1 MRCLKKDVKCYGELK
16 DSLKFIQ
23 STTNQCGR
31 YSSILEDKYLDFR
44 DPHQAVSVSNLIA
57 LADIWTRRATAII
70 SLDKSYKNLV
80 ADCIHPCLHL
90 IDILRLLILAYRLPV
105 LLKYVAHL
113 EDIFKFYSEF
123 LFKIKLNQV
132 NLSIESLG
140 GSVGGLKMHLFD
152 IHNLLVIR
160 YITNWEKKHKKVVE
174 CLNKW
179 SSSKDSKS
187 IFGDISLK
195 DIQEMIDDYNGI
207 SKVENTGKLHKN
219 LIKEP
224 QSIILSKKL
233 LDNIQEI
240 KDQLI
245 QTLNSKPININN
257 LKNMVRYIL
266 NYLPKDN
273 GIDIKLLVHTIR
285 NFNKTESLLDEF
297 VIMDIQDKKDTN
309 ISNLDDIS
317 KKYIFPKFGKYIC
330 IRDTLKEWKSLVL
343 NLYITI
349 FDKES
354 INKYYLNTASNNT
367 EINSTENKDKFS
379 IDIDFNKADTN
390 NKNANSNIQL
400 KNLIYFKY
408 DICNI
413 ANIYLLIPSEMA
425 KIKRCIGIY
434 DEYPNFIDKIQNQEY
449 KKKLQCIKKEFEI
462 YNNWLIE
469 IKQQVESKN
478 ITNILNMINKTYD
491 LRIKPTEDDIALLKI
506 LLLDARDSLEQFDMF
521 LSAPVNLMNGNVDEQ
536 LNIAKYLNWK
546 DYSLRQNLFE
556 SKQKYKNI
564 VFNSITRILNDP
576 LYIPLYNE
584 HKYEIQLELLNGIN
598 CTDEI
603 YKLGSFLWS
612 FEKFIYNY
620 SDDISSLSC
629 FIFSEELQSSD
640 NIDYVR
646 INYFYDKILYR
657 MASTSFL
664 LIFCTQFSYIYSN
677 SIIKDYVDT
686 IIEYL
691 NKKPTEY
698 LLTKGELCNGL
709 SIEMSKEYWCK
720 IIQRLSSVH
729 LLVTFTKK
737 IKLEKLFICTSRLEK
752 LYKYIK
758 QTKVGDKCNGIWLW
772 VTKYVCESFDTIEC
786 FKMWRNLRLM
796 PSINLYSF
804 IEPLDILYIELSR
817 TLKMRSIEH
826 ICSLCLSKTIYG
838 NIKDYIED
846 LDLIINDETIC
857 TELNDKTVIIK
868 SLINEIQK
876 WCEEALEVI
885 TQSIDSYSKVDS
897 CNYEDTLIYK
907 YHVQNQ
913 TNVGYYKC
921 CEISAHYPLS
931 YNEYFIS
938 KAINDFPLR
947 NLGASS
953 VNNDLPISIYSDS
966 ALANF
971 SLIIN
976 NGNYCNKRENSVL
989 RSHTILGGLLNHVF
1003 DKMKQLQMMKHKI
1016 LILIQKLRSIT
1027 GEVGETSFC
1036 DISETLINQVKQ
1048 IEGTNV
1054 YLYIDKILKTL
1065 NFLINDIQLEISI
1078 TFLLLIWDYPDL
1090 ENEILRTS
1098 EFWPGCRNMCNYHY
1112 LQNIISSIRES
1123 PNFKELLNSKLWGFN
1138 KNEILNRLR
1147 FIQAWIEEV
1156 SDLPLNSSFINPYKV
1171 LVLFSK
1177 YNKIIKTQVQMD
1189 NTCMI
1194 CDTSQIKF
1202 NETSYIHFPEIQLS
1216 INRLKLM
1223 EASKK
1228 ILHFYN
1234 NIKKDICFFFNY
1246 IKNSINA
1253 DLTKLVRDGIYS
1265 QASTNSTKFLR
1276 FMPIEVIEALRR
1288 ESKSHLNIRE
1298 LQKDE
1303 YIEKYYR
1310 SSNVNCS
1317 FIEEMDLVYFS
1328 SSLCFVGLK
1337 FVQKVYKN
1345 CELET
1350 IDFTFWCNQIFLA
1363 SVISSSPIDT
1373 IKGTANLMYKQLIS
1387 MFEESHRFK
1396 EYLVNDDTEFYYY
1409 SKFPSLN
1416 NLSGWNINGI
1426 LIYILSYRIKLMEHL
1441 SRVEY
1446 LPYGLVL
1453 ELLDIL
1459 DKIKDQLNYNGFLTK
1474 EEFCEFS
1481 KVLYLEK
1488 SELCSGNSCINIE
1501 EYYLLQNKLY
1511 TLKEFILN
1519 RESIGKEGISIF
1531 LSDESYDT
1539 SNCDDDPI
1547 NTNYSLI
1554 YCKYQMESF
1563 NPLID
1568 SILIKTKILHPLM
1581 ENTLMYQ
1588 EEINQWTYITHT
1600 VIKDLKKK
1608 SEVKNFD
1615 SNNDAK
1621 KLFILKKNEHNLQY
1635 SYWLPDK
1642 LNYPSLI
1649 YIIDNLL
1656 FYYSKYFIKIGFTN
1670 IKIIDY
1676 SNNLIQ
1682 IKIDLENLEKSIN
1695 NILELAN
1702 NPTEAENQIKE
1713 ENKIKKESSII
1724 LDIDEIIKP
1733 SLLNEDKIK
1742 QILNQIDYY
1751 SIENYPVPTLNVKKI
1766 NELKI
1771 WIKKRDDLIINILT
1785 KITRLHRLP
1794 KNNISSDK
1802 NNKEFKIDNT
1812 TNILNDNVKFLE
1824 YLKDLKE
1831 ILSNNSEYMLNTK
1844 ILFKGYFT
1852 YFTGVVRYYFAYGTS
1867 NILGC
1872 RPDHFYEKSGDNLKI
1887 NEIGTFENFFKD
1899 EGKPIKRQKLQIQL
1913 SDNQVSQNNEF
1924 NISITDNIKENST
1937 HNLYNSNKEIQL
1949 NFLPTIQY
1957 KDLIRLYRECNI
1969 WISNLDQ
1976 SQELKKSI
1984 EYHLL
1989 ESFIYH
1995 GSKIIN
2001 KVTSFDNSKQVDTS
2015 IINYCLLRFIY
2026 PLIPT
2031 GQNESPKHCPCLAL
2045 LDIRELL
2052 DDYNKILCEKLE
2064 FIMEEIIESNTTNI
2078 LKEFNISYKTY
2089 LVTLININ
2097 IFTKNDGNLLYCIKN
2112 KNIKDGNNQYHKI
2125 YHFNICSNVLYP
2137 DNNELNSSI
2146 NIVELFRLLQNNTYN
2161 FSINI
2166 SWPHIPLSLPLTI
2179 KSCIYY
2185 IRNYIKQIWEF
2196 LLLSYKIPKLSI
2208 NSIDQ
2213 YIKRIDHEI
2222 FTKSHSN
2229 KKLNNKNMS
2238 SIFAKYLDKSFNYH
2252 IKHLAKFAIMN
2263 YHKLIN
2269 IHHLYNHNM
2278 IDSINKYK
2286 YLFINKWGYYEN
2298 HIKNIQSDNISE
2310 DEEYSVEQYQKDIQE
2325 QQQSN
2330 ENLSNT
2336 NILFQH
2342 PGFQVLNQISF
2353 IWLGW
2358 LSIYP
2363 LEKQH
2368 IFKQYYE
2375 ISNYEIPIGL
2385 FPIGNSNMTLS
2396 SEILNEIQKSYR
2408 LIYTNQVCNL
2418 SDLKLNKKSSF
2429 VLISAPWSKSKNI
2442 EGNQLNHL
2450 LSELVSLNSKNE
2462 KLKVIQFLSKYEY
2475 NTKNSDIIDGNHFK
2489 LWLLPS
2495 INLTNTFNIKKNPP
2509 ISCYYMIGI
2518 LEYIQNS
2525 CKDNY
2530 SNEHEE
2536 LLYEML
2542 PSVQQV
2548 YKIAK
2553 FFHDKLYK
2561 YETCLE
2567 FLLDTKNPEF
2577 DKIYNNG
2584 IIINNEFNTNQ
2595 SCKSNLNTSEE
2606 MAKTNFNMFSSAGTL
2621 LSSLLSINNVTK
2633 DHDDETF
2640 HDYSKNSEI
2649 FTLKQ
2654 LANSL
2659 KKKAQ
2664 NTSID

>member
-1 MRCLKKDVKCYGELK
+1 MRCLKRDVKCYGELK

-23 STTNQCGR
+23 NTTSQCGR
-31 YSSILEDKYLDFR
+31 YSSILEDKYLDSR
-44 DPHQAVSVSNLIA
+44 DPHQAVSVSSLIA

-80 ADCIHPCLHL
+80 ADCIYPCLHL

-132 NLSIESLG
+132 NLSIENLG
-140 GSVGGLKMHLFD
+140 DSVSGLKMHLYD
-152 IHNLLVIR
+152 IHNLLAIR
-160 YITNWEKKHKKVVE
+160 YITNWEKKHKKIME

-179 SSSKDSKS
+179 SSSTDSKT

-195 DIQEMIDDYNGI
+195 DIQEMIDDYNNI
-207 SKVENTGKLHKN
+207 SKVENIGKLHKN
-219 LIKEP
+219 LIREP
-224 QSIILSKKL
+224 QSIIISKKL

-257 LKNMVRYIL
+257 LKSMVRYIL
-266 NYLPKDN
+266 NCLPKDN
-273 GIDIKLLVHTIR
+273 GIDIKPLVHTIR

-297 VIMDIQDKKDTN
+297 VIMDIQDKDDAN

-317 KKYIFPKFGKYIC
+317 RKYIFPKFDKYIC
-330 IRDTLKEWKSLVL
+330 IRDTLNEWKSLVL
-343 NLYITI
+343 NLYATI
-349 FDKES
+349 FHEES
-354 INKYYLNTASNNT
+354 INKYYLNTVPNNA
-367 EINSTENKDKFS
+367 EINNTENKDQFS
-379 IDIDFNKADTN
+379 IDIDFNGADTN
-390 NKNANSNIQL
+390 NKNVNSNIQL

-413 ANIYLLIPSEMA
+413 TNIYLLIPSEMA

-434 DEYPNFIDKIQNQEY
+434 VEYPSFIDKIQNQEY
-449 KKKLQCIKKEFEI
+449 KKKLQLIKKEFEI

-478 ITNILNMINKTYD
+478 IANILNMIDKTYN
-491 LRIKPTEDDIALLKI
+491 LRIKPTENDIVLIKTLLS
-506 LLLDARDSLEQFDMF
+506 DARDSLEQFDMS
-521 LSAPVNLMNGNVDEQ
+521 LSTPVNLMNDNIDEQ
-536 LNIAKYLNWK
+536 LNASKYLNWK

-564 VFNSITRILNDP
+564 VLNLITGILNDP

-584 HKYEIQLELLNGIN
+584 HKYEVQLELLNSIN

-620 SDDISSLSC
+620 SEISSNLSC
-629 FIFSEELQSSD
+629 SISPEELQSGD

-646 INYFYDKILYR
+646 MNYFYDKILCR

-677 SIIKDYVDT
+677 SIIKGYVDT
-686 IIEYL
+686 IMEYL

-709 SIEMSKEYWCK
+709 SLEMSKEYWCK
-720 IIQRLSSVH
+720 IIQRLSSMH
-729 LLVTFTKK
+729 LLVIFTKK
-737 IKLEKLFICTSRLEK
+737 IKLEKISICTSELEK
-752 LYKYIK
+752 LYKNIK
-758 QTKVGDKCNGIWLW
+758 QTEVDGRCNEIWLL

-796 PSINLYSF
+796 PSINSYSL
-804 IEPLDILYIELSR
+804 IEPLDILYSELSR

-826 ICSLCLSKTIYG
+826 IYSLCLSKTIYG

-846 LDLIINDETIC
+846 LDLIISDEAIC
-857 TELNDKTVIIK
+857 TELNDKTIVIK
-868 SLINEIQK
+868 SLINEVQK

-885 TQSIDSYSKVDS
+885 TQSIDSYSKADS
-897 CNYEDTLIYK
+897 RNDESISIYK

-921 CEISAHYPLS
+921 CEINAHYPLS

-947 NLGASS
+947 SLDISSINNNL
-953 VNNDLPISIYSDS
+953 PMSIYSDL
-966 ALANF
+966 ALTNF
-971 SLIIN
+971 SLVIN
-976 NGNYCNKRENSVL
+976 NGNYCNKREDSVVKN
-989 RSHTILGGLLNHVF
+989 HTILDGLLNHVL
-1003 DKMKQLQMMKHKI
+1003 DKMKQLQMMRHKI
-1016 LILIQKLRSIT
+1016 LMLIQKLRSIT
-1027 GEVGETSFC
+1027 GEVEETSLC
-1036 DISETLINQVKQ
+1036 DISETLINQIKQ
-1048 IEGTNV
+1048 IEGSNI

-1065 NFLINDIQLEISI
+1065 GFLINDIQLEISI

-1098 EFWPGCRNMCNYHY
+1098 DFWPDCRNMCNYHY
-1112 LQNIISSIRES
+1112 LQNIISSIKKS
-1123 PNFKELLNSKLWGFN
+1123 PNFKGLLNSKLWSFN

-1177 YNKIIKTQVQMD
+1177 YSKIIKTQVQMD

-1194 CDTSQIKF
+1194 CNISQIKF
-1202 NETSYIHFPEIQLS
+1202 NETNYIHFPEIQLS
-1216 INRLKLM
+1216 ISRLKLI

-1234 NIKKDICFFFNY
+1234 NIKEDICFFFSY

-1253 DLTKLVRDGIYS
+1253 DLAKLVRDGIYS
-1265 QASTNSTKFLR
+1265 HTPTNSTKFLR

-1288 ESKSHLNIRE
+1288 ESKSHMNIRE
-1298 LQKDE
+1298 LQKDK

-1310 SSNVNCS
+1310 NSSVNCS
-1317 FIEEMDLVYFS
+1317 LIEEMDLVYFS

-1350 IDFTFWCNQIFLA
+1350 IDFTSWCNQIFLT
-1363 SVISSSPIDT
+1363 SVISSSPIDA
-1373 IKGTANLMYKQLIS
+1373 IKSTANLMYRQLIS
-1387 MFEESHRFK
+1387 MFEESHRFE
-1396 EYLVNDDTEFYYY
+1396 EYVVNDDTEFYY
-1409 SKFPSLN
+1409 SKFPSLS
-1416 NLSGWNINGI
+1416 NLSGWNINGV
-1426 LIYILSYRIKLMEHL
+1426 LIYILSYRVKLMECL
-1441 SRVEY
+1441 SRAEY

-1459 DKIKDQLNYNGFLTK
+1459 DKIKDQLNYNGFLNR
-1474 EEFCEFS
+1474 EEFCKFS

-1488 SELCSGNSCINIE
+1488 SELCSANSCINIE

-1519 RESIGKEGISIF
+1519 RESIGKEGVSIF
-1531 LSDESYDT
+1531 LSDESYDI
-1539 SNCDDDPI
+1539 SNCDDDNI
-1547 NTNYSLI
+1547 NTNYSLVGL
-1554 YCKYQMESF
+1554 KYQVESF

-1568 SILIKTKILHPLM
+1568 DILTKTKILHPLM

-1588 EEINQWTYITHT
+1588 EEINQWTYIAHT
-1600 VIKDLKKK
+1600 IIKDLEKR
-1608 SEVKNFD
+1608 SEVKNSD
-1615 SNNDAK
+1615 SNDTEK
-1621 KLFILKKNEHNLQY
+1621 SFILKKSKHNLQY
-1635 SYWLPDK
+1635 PYWLPDK

-1670 IKIIDY
+1670 IDIIDY

-1682 IKIDLENLEKSIN
+1682 IKINLENIEKSIN
-1695 NILELAN
+1695 SILELAN
-1702 NPTEAENQIKE
+1702 NPETENQIKE
-1713 ENKIKKESSII
+1713 ESKIKRESPII
-1724 LDIDEIIKP
+1724 LDMDEIIKP
-1733 SLLNEDKIK
+1733 PLLGENKIK
-1742 QILNQIDYY
+1742 QISNQIDYY
-1751 SIENYPVPTLNVKKI
+1751 SIENYPPPTPNVKKI
-1766 NELKI
+1766 NELKV
-1771 WIKKRDDLIINILT
+1771 WIKKRDDLIVNILT
-1785 KITRLHRLP
+1785 KITKLHKLP
-1794 KNNISSDK
+1794 KNNINSDK
-1802 NNKEFKIDNT
+1802 NNKEFRIDNT

-1844 ILFKGYFT
+1844 VFFKGYFA

-1872 RPDHFYEKSGDNLKI
+1872 RPNHFYEESEDNLEIKI
-1887 NEIGTFENFFKD
+1887 GNSENFFKD
-1899 EGKPIKRQKLQIQL
+1899 EEKPIKRQKLQMQL

-1924 NISITDNIKENST
+1924 NISVTDNTKKNLT
-1937 HNLYNSNKEIQL
+1937 YNLYNSNKKIQL
-1949 NFLPTIQY
+1949 NFVPTIQY
-1957 KDLIRLYRECNI
+1957 KDLIRLYRECNV
-1969 WISNLDQ
+1969 WISNVDQ

-1989 ESFIYH
+1989 ESFINH

-2001 KVTSFDNSKQVDTS
+2001 KITSFDDNKEVNTS
-2015 IINYCLLRFIY
+2015 IINYCLLHFIY
-2026 PLIPT
+2026 PLIPI

-2064 FIMEEIIESNTTNI
+2064 FIMEEVIESNTANI

-2097 IFTKNDGNLLYCIKN
+2097 IFTKYDGNLLYSIKN
-2112 KNIKDGNNQYHKI
+2112 KNIKNGNNQYHKI
-2125 YHFNICSNVLYP
+2125 CHFNICSNVLYP
-2137 DNNELNSSI
+2137 DNNELNLSI
-2146 NIVELFRLLQNNTYN
+2146 NIVELFRLLQNNTCN

-2196 LLLSYKIPKLSI
+2196 LLFSYKIPELSI
-2208 NSIDQ
+2208 NSINQ
-2213 YIKRIDHEI
+2213 YIKKIDHEI

-2229 KKLNNKNMS
+2229 EKFNNKNMS

-2269 IHHLYNHNM
+2269 IHHFYNRDI
-2278 IDSINKYK
+2278 IDSINQHK
-2286 YLFINKWGYYEN
+2286 YLFINKWGYYED

-2325 QQQSN
+2325 QSS

-2336 NILFQH
+2336 NLLLQH

-2363 LEKQH
+2363 PGKQH
-2368 IFKQYYE
+2368 ISKQYYE

-2396 SEILNEIQKSYR
+2396 SEIINEIQKSYK

-2442 EGNQLNHL
+2442 QDNQLNHL
-2450 LSELVSLNSKNE
+2450 LSELVSLNSKGE

-2475 NTKNSDIIDGNHFK
+2475 NTQNSDIIDDSYFK

-2495 INLTNTFNIKKNPP
+2495 INLTTTFHTKKNPP

-2518 LEYIQNS
+2518 LEYIQSS
-2525 CKDNY
+2525 CKDHY

-2553 FFHDKLYK
+2553 FYHDKLYK
-2561 YETCLE
+2561 CETCLE
-2567 FLLDTKNPEF
+2567 FLLDTETPEF
-2577 DKIYNNG
+2577 DKICNET
-2584 IIINNEFNTNQ
+2584 IINNEFNTNQ
-2595 SCKSNLNTSEE
+2595 SYKSNLNTSEE
-2606 MAKTNFNMFSSAGTL
+2606 TVKTNFNMFSSAGTL
-2621 LSSLLSINNVTK
+2621 LSSLLSISNVNK
-2633 DHDDETF
+2633 DHNDETF
-2640 HDYSKNSEI
+2640 YDYSKNSEI

-2654 LANSL
+2654 LATSL